1 LITSKS
7 SRVPWRLSV
16 LTGLLALAGATL
28 GGCYH
33 MAFEQSTPNLAAAGS
48 CPTCDGRSVATAENG
63 LRFKEGHN
71 TFLLGAIG
79 RPRVDTNKYC
89 SQPIRTETK
98 ATAGDVALGV
108 VTFGIYTPRHAY
120 VTCPAGQQPPVGA
133 VPGPATSSL
142 R

>member
-1 LITSKS
+1 
-7 SRVPWRLSV
+7 VPWRLSV
-16 LTGLLALAGATL
+16 LTGLLALGGAML

-33 MAFEQSTPNLAAAGS
+33 MAFEQSTPNLAAAGE
-48 CPTCDGRSVATAENG
+48 CPTCQGRVATVADG
-63 LRFKEGHN
+63 FRYKEGHN

-108 VTFGIYTPRHAY
+108 VTLGIYTPRHAY
-120 VTCPAGQQPPVGA
+120 VTCPSGQQAPVGA
-133 VPGPATSSL
+133 TVHGPATSSL
-142 R
+142 H